1 MDSPNYDGET
11 ALHRAAKWNSVDVA
25 KVLIENS
32 ADVDSTDNGGDTPL
46 HEAAGEN
53 SVDVAKLLIANSAN
67 LNVTAVSGYYG
78 GLTPLQAAEKEGY
91 PDMVEL
97 LKNA

>member
-11 ALHRAAKWNSVDVA
+11 ALHRAAKWKDIDVA
-25 KVLIENS
+25 IVLIENS
-32 ADVDSTDNGGDTPL
+32 ADVNSADNDGDTPL
-46 HEAAGEN
+46 NEAAGEN
-53 SVDVAKLLIANSAN
+53 SLDVANILLENSAN